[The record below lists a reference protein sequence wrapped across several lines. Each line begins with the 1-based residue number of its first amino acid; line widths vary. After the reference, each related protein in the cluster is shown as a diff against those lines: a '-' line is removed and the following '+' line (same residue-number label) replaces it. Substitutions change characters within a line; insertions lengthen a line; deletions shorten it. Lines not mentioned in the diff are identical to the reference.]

1 MSCLILA
8 GITLTDLSHVQ
19 CHVLPDCFIFINLPY
34 FLEPSAPPANVK
46 GKNSSSRSIKVQWDE
61 IPKNDKNG
69 IIKGYKITYKDWRSG
84 VEKTQTV
91 GAPYREV
98 ELEGLNEFTK
108 YNISLLAF
116 TVKGDGPQ
124 SSTITVSTDEDSK

>member
-1 MSCLILA
+1 M
-8 GITLTDLSHVQ
+8 
-19 CHVLPDCFIFINLPY
+19 NLPY
-34 FLEPSAPPANVK
+34 FLEPSTPPANVK
-46 GKNSSSRSIKVQWDE
+46 GNNSSSTSILVQWDE
-61 IPKNDKNG
+61 VPEKDKNG

-91 GAPYREV
+91 DAPTRQV
-98 ELEGLNEFTK
+98 DLTGLNEFTK
-108 YNISLLAF
+108 YNISVVAF